1 MITLRTTAF
10 VAIATKKG
18 WIHASGRLRGTVN
31 IAAAA
36 RAVGVVP
43 TTLGAAYDGA
53 EVGTKL
59 ISHLMKATG
68 LPFEQLFDVVVE
80 PASAL
85 AS

>member
-10 VAIATKKG
+10 VAIAAEKG
-18 WIHASGRLRGTVN
+18 WIHTAGRLEGTVN

-36 RAVGVVP
+36 RFVGVVP

-59 ISHLMKATG
+59 ISHLMFATG

-80 PASAL
+80 RAPAIA
-85 AS
+85 A